1 MQQTVATHHHRPR
14 GVTIVAAIL
23 AIHGIIDVL
32 AGVIILVGA
41 LALGHVITTHGHS
54 TTGTV
59 VDVVGGVLGG
69 ITIFVGLI
77 KLICPVGLLLLK
89 RWAYWLALI
98 IEVFSLAK
106 YGYELTHSYTHIV
119 LVVAPMIL
127 AGAILL
133 YLLIDPNVRAAF
145 FDTTRR

>member
-1 MQQTVATHHHRPR
+1 MQQTLATHHRRPR

-23 AIHGIIDVL
+23 AIHGILDII
-32 AGVIILVGA
+32 AGAIILVGA
-41 LALGHVITTHGHS
+41 LALGHVIGAHGHS
-54 TTGTV
+54 TTSTI
-59 VDVVGGVLGG
+59 VDAVGVALGG

-106 YGYELTHSYTHIV
+106 HGYELMHPHTHIV
-119 LVVAPMIL
+119 LIVAPMIL
-127 AGAILL
+127 AGVIIL

-145 FDTTRR
+145 FDNTRR

>member
-1 MQQTVATHHHRPR
+1 MQHTLTTHHRRPR

-32 AGVIILVGA
+32 AGVIILVAA
-41 LALGHVITTHGHS
+41 LALGHVIATHGHS
-54 TTGTV
+54 TAGTV
-59 VDVVGGVLGG
+59 VDVLGGVLGG
-69 ITIFVGLI
+69 VTLFVGLI

-106 YGYELTHSYTHIV
+106 YGYELVHPHTHIV
-119 LVVAPMIL
+119 LIVAPMVL

-145 FDTTRR
+145 FEKARG